1 MSAKAIA
8 LSLIICSGGILGCA
22 TKPTALI
29 QLPTCPPESAYP
41 KISDK
46 ELDSLSDKTYSKLV
60 DLISLRD
67 EYINELRVNCDDRDR
82 E

>member
-8 LSLIICSGGILGCA
+8 LFLIICSGCA
-22 TKPTALI
+22 TKPQALI
-29 QLPTCPPESAYP
+29 QLPTCPPEPAYP
-41 KISDK
+41 KINDK
-46 ELDSLSDKTYSKLV
+46 ELDSISDKTYSKLV

-67 EYINELRVNCDDRDR
+67 EYINELRVNCDDRDS